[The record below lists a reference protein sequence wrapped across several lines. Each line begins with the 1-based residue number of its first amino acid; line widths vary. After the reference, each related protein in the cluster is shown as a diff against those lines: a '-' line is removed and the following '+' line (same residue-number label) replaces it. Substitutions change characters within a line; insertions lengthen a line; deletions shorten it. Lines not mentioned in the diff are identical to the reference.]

1 MNGTISL
8 EKELAK
14 FEELKPELLK
24 TSEGKYA
31 LIRGDQFIEVFDSFA
46 EGVRAGYQKF
56 GNVPFL
62 VKQIIVLENPANFV
76 SNLLA
81 I

>member
-1 MNGTISL
+1 MGAAVL

-14 FEELKPELLK
+14 YEAERSNLLP
-24 TSEGKYA
+24 TTEGKFV
-31 LIRGDQFIEVFDSFA
+31 LIRGDELAGPFDSFA
-46 EGVRAGYQKF
+46 DAVKAGYAKF

-62 VKQIIVLENPANFV
+62 VKQVSLADSPINFV

>member
-1 MNGTISL
+1 MCSAVL

-14 FEELKPELLK
+14 YEAVKNELLG
-24 TSEGKYA
+24 TTEGKYV
-31 LIRGDQFIEVFDSFA
+31 LIRNDEVAGAFDSFPDA
-46 EGVRAGYQKF
+46 VRAGYQKY

-62 VKQIIVLENPANFV
+62 VKQVAATEMPANFV
-76 SNLLA
+76 SNQLA